1 MRNFDAKTTEVG
13 HNVYTINLFLKRKI
27 KSKHL
32 DERVNKTQHAHL
44 KRSSKS
50 LPDTDNLNTETWLKN
65 IPFSS
70 PVERFIFAIKEQE
83 ICTNYL
89 VSKRGSKNSKSGKC
103 RLCNTTN

>member
-32 DERVNKTQHAHL
+32 DERVNKTQHAHF

-50 LPDTDNLNTETWLKN
+50 LPDNDKLKN

-89 VSKRGSKNSKSGKC
+89 ASKRGSKNSKSGKC
-103 RLCNTTN
+103 KLCNTTN